1 MKLVQSF
8 SDFLSMNAATLGLTR
23 QEYTSRYLSEA
34 FENINDLI
42 KALHFEIDPKAAEEM
57 KIELGKRQGEVTRR
71 KQIEGGEYSLRRF
84 RKEIK
89 YDETGEDLGVFKPGS
104 YMAATSTLGDGK
116 HTKAVKKVK
125 WNQRKYDK
133 WVKELAYDNDGG
145 GQDSSYGFEMAQN
158 AKFEPGLIDYIKR
171 TNRGEDPLQRIQWDI
186 EAAME
191 SVSNPSLKFIKPLS
205 LFEAKLSKIH
215 NAAKK
220 GSYPVSLVVIENGK
234 VIKQELV
241 GTPQIV
247 PAAFNQLKKEYP
259 NAVVHVEDR
268 TGKRLF
274 SESIVTEEKI
284 KYAKGKTYQSS
295 GHWTVYV
302 DSNSSG
308 FDIRVNHSAG
318 WRLDPHD
325 EREETLE
332 LLDNGRQKATIY
344 FKSGNIDKFAQKMF
358 DLNDRTTNGNQ
369 TKLTAKDYADIIR
382 VWIDMKKANESVVT
396 EAKDMTFTDYLK
408 VLDTK
413 FEDAMAAVKGENGSD
428 AEITPT
434 RGDIL
439 QNFTLFRNYVSSLTK
454 KYKGDKTK
462 LRFLTEKVREYELV
476 INESPV
482 NESDKTP
489 TMLLAAEIEGAE
501 FHMAFGDGTV
511 VDARATKKTW
521 DDGVPV
527 LKYIARAPKKSVT
540 IPKGKFEVV
549 IDDKYGWI
557 YWQDKGVWYGMD
569 KDDDYIPFEF

>member
-205 LFEAKLSKIH
+205 LFEAKLSKVH
-215 NAAKK
+215 KAAKQ
-220 GSYPVSLVVIENGK
+220 GSYPAVIVVVQDGK
-234 VIKQELV
+234 VIHQESV
-241 GTPQIV
+241 STPEV
-247 PAAFNQLKKEYP
+247 APAAFNVMQEKYP
-259 NAVVHVEDR
+259 KALIHLEDK

-295 GHWTVYV
+295 GHWTVMV
-302 DSNSSG
+302 DSNSSMC
-308 FDIRVNHSAG
+308 DIRVNQSAG

-325 EREETLE
+325 DREETWE
-332 LLDNGRQKATIY
+332 LLDNGRQRATIY
-344 FKSGNIDKFAQKMF
+344 FRSGNIDKFAKQMF
-358 DLNDRTTNGNQ
+358 DLNDRTTWGNK

-476 INESPV
+476 INES
-482 NESDKTP
+482 DKTP

-527 LKYIARAPKKSVT
+527 LKHIARAPKKSVT